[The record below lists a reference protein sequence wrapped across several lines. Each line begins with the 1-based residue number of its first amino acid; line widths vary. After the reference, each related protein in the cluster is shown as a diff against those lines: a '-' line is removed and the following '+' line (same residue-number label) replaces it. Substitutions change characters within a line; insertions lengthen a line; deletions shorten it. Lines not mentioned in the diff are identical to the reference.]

1 MINKYKNADK
11 DLKQYKVSKVKTGTA
26 SNGKPYTVFNISDSK
41 QVNGQ
46 WVYDNYGVFSWQ
58 PDLVL
63 RDGDKVEFLDI
74 QALEVKETEYNGQKQ
89 LKKTIFADVK
99 AITSPENAGKVDV
112 VDTPLTEIP
121 SDGLP
126 F

>member
-1 MINKYKNADK
+1 MGERLWIENYIN
-11 DLKQYKVSKVKTGTA
+11 
-26 SNGKPYTVFNISDSK
+26 
-41 QVNGQ
+41 
-46 WVYDNYGVFSWQ
+46 NYNKIW
-58 PDLVL
+58 
-63 RDGDKVEFLDI
+63 
-74 QALEVKETEYNGQKQ
+74 QKQ